1 LRHAFFSRVDFKK
14 TMSFSFARPTGVS
27 RSEARSGDDGGG
39 VEESSS
45 CFPATLRTELT
56 NFALAR
62 GWVCGRTGED
72 GVAMYRDIT
81 SRWER
86 MLSPKPITRER
97 IAHMEWERGGL
108 SLLVTERVL
117 EDGCTRSLRQLHQ
130 SPAGVVVSDVA
141 ELEAALKCGKFV

>member
-1 LRHAFFSRVDFKK
+1 
-14 TMSFSFARPTGVS
+14 MSFSFARPAGVS
-27 RSEARSGDDGGG
+27 RSEARSGEGAAEG
-39 VEESSS
+39 EESRG
-45 CFPATLRTELT
+45 CIPTTLRTELT
-56 NFALAR
+56 NFALER
-62 GWVCGRTGED
+62 GWVCGRTRDD

-117 EDGCTRSLRQLHQ
+117 EDGSTKSLRQLHQ
-130 SPAGVVVSDVA
+130 SPEGVLVSDVA

>member
-1 LRHAFFSRVDFKK
+1 
-14 TMSFSFARPTGVS
+14 MSFSFARPTGVS
-27 RSEARSGDDGGG
+27 RSEARSGDSGGG
-39 VEESSS
+39 DVEEISSS
-45 CFPATLRTELT
+45 CLPTTLRTELT

-62 GWVCGRTGED
+62 GWVCGRTRDD

-130 SPAGVVVSDVA
+130 SPEGVVVSDVA
-141 ELEAALKCGKFV
+141 ELEVALKCGKFV

>member
-1 LRHAFFSRVDFKK
+1 MTHAS
-14 TMSFSFARPTGVS
+14 S
-27 RSEARSGDDGGG
+27 GGG

-45 CFPATLRTELT
+45 FPPTLRTELT

-62 GWVCGRTGED
+62 GWVCGRTRDD

-97 IAHMEWERGGL
+97 VAQMEWERERGGL

-117 EDGCTRSLRQLHQ
+117 EDGSTKSLRQLHQ
-130 SPAGVVVSDVA
+130 SPEGVVVSDVA

>member
-1 LRHAFFSRVDFKK
+1 
-14 TMSFSFARPTGVS
+14 MSFSFARPAGVS
-27 RSEARSGDDGGG
+27 RSEARSGEGAA
-39 VEESSS
+39 EESRG
-45 CFPATLRTELT
+45 CIPTTLRTELT

-117 EDGCTRSLRQLHQ
+117 EDGSTKSLRQLHQ
-130 SPAGVVVSDVA
+130 SPEGVVVSDVA
-141 ELEAALKCGKFV
+141 ELEVALRRGNFG